1 MDNIDNIDNI
11 IKPSIK
17 EFLTLDFNNDNRVRD
32 YNNER
37 MKRINKQIKKQKTN
51 HNKNCQFIN

>member
-1 MDNIDNIDNI
+1 MINI
-11 IKPSIK
+11 IMDKKPDKI
-17 EFLTLDFNNDNRVRD
+17 EFLTLDFNNYKRVRD

-51 HNKNCQFIN
+51 NNKKPIELNK